1 MVKSQHEYWV
11 ESTLSESHDI
21 KAKASDI
28 IYAHLI
34 DLAVE
39 GCSFNTWEK
48 WISAL
53 FSPSHKISEDIY
65 DKALNYTLIMVKA
78 VWPGKLIELE
88 SAMKLFS
95 KSMNIMLNFYMK
107 NAEQKEDYFV
117 EDRSYKKQW
126 HTEEIFKELSDKRER
141 WDRYLGDLIIEV
153 VKAANCLAD
162 IVRRDINPLF
172 LATDGKFSLVWG
184 PDDNLSFHTIAPE
197 YSEDEKKQL
206 ISLYEEKCRELK
218 TKAASIDV

>member
-1 MVKSQHEYWV
+1 
-11 ESTLSESHDI
+11 I
-21 KAKASDI
+21 KAKASVI

-53 FSPSHKISEDIY
+53 FRPSHKISEDIY
-65 DKALNYTLIMVKA
+65 DKALNYTLIMYKT

-107 NAEQKEDYFV
+107 NAESKGDYFV

-126 HTEEIFKELSDKRER
+126 HTDEVFKELSDKRER

-153 VKAANCLAD
+153 VKAANWLAD

-172 LATDGKFSLVWG
+172 MATDGKFSLVWG

>member
-1 MVKSQHEYWV
+1 MYK
-11 ESTLSESHDI
+11 T
-21 KAKASDI
+21 
-28 IYAHLI
+28 
-34 DLAVE
+34 
-39 GCSFNTWEK
+39 
-48 WISAL
+48 
-53 FSPSHKISEDIY
+53 
-65 DKALNYTLIMVKA
+65 

-107 NAEQKEDYFV
+107 NAESKGDYFV

-126 HTEEIFKELSDKRER
+126 HTDEVFKELSDKRER

-153 VKAANCLAD
+153 VKAANWLAD

-172 LATDGKFSLVWG
+172 MATDGKFSLVWG